1 MKKISVLFILFCMA
15 VFPGCSGEQPDCNL
29 EKEEVAQILDD
40 FWRAIE
46 NKDFDRLSEIIA
58 HDTDMVF
65 FGTDENERWAG
76 WEVVKEALQKQFTA
90 FKSIKIQTNNTIIH
104 VSSSCQ
110 TAWFSLQRFI
120 EIETQ
125 DAPKSGMKN
134 RVTGVFGKRE
144 GQWRMVQYHCS
155 YPLTNWQKFKY

>member
-1 MKKISVLFILFCMA
+1 MKKMGIFYILLCTVIFL
-15 VFPGCSGEQPDCNL
+15 GCSGEKLDCNA
-29 EKEEVAQILDD
+29 EKDVVGQVLDD

-46 NKDFDRLSEIIA
+46 KKDMKRLSEIIA

-76 WEVVKEALQKQFTA
+76 WEVVKQALDKQFNA
-90 FKSIKIQTNNTIIH
+90 FKSIKVQTHNTVIH
-104 VSSSCQ
+104 VSETCQ

-125 DAPKSGMKN
+125 EAPESGMKT
-134 RVTGVFGKRE
+134 RVTGVFEKRD
-144 GQWRMVQYHCS
+144 GQWKMVQYHCS